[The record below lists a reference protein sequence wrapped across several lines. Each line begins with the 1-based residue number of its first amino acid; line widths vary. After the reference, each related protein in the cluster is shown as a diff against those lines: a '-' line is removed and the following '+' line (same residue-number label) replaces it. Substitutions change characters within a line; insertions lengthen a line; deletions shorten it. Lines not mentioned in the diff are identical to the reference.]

1 MFVLELFFKSL
12 FILGMARLLGAVHA
26 RAVPDAVLLL
36 TALTLPWRAER
47 RQTGYGNRY
56 VAACAVA
63 VLRRQ
68 RGDGISAVRLSAGG
82 KETNGM
88 KKAISGVGDR
98 LFYFSMNRTPRVLGP
113 Q

>member
-12 FILGMARLLGAVHA
+12 FILGMGRLLGAVHA

-88 KKAISGVGDR
+88 EKGDLR
-98 LFYFSMNRTPRVLGP
+98 CRRSPFLFFHE
-113 Q
+113 